1 MADPCCQSLAAAQAG
16 FPCGQAGLRE
26 EAAITSFTE
35 AAKAGVSLQGK
46 FGMAELRADV
56 LVLGAGMV
64 GVSAALHLQQRGRDV
79 ILIDRHERAGE
90 ETSYGNAGLIE
101 CASVFPYMF
110 PRDLTQ
116 IFQYAIN
123 RSPQVRYQFSD
134 LPAFLPWLARYFL
147 ASSKKRALHSAM
159 AELPLIRRSLI
170 EHQALIAEANVP
182 ELLRRTG
189 WLKLFRSDATL
200 ASAVREFER
209 ARQYGVEG
217 EVLDGKAIALR
228 EPHLSGEFAG
238 AVYLPAPGFVP
249 DPGALAKAYAALF
262 QRKGGRFLIG
272 DARTLEQRAGGWR
285 LNGPEGAV
293 AAREVVVALGPWS
306 DLVFGPLGY
315 SIPLGVKRGYHLH
328 LAPRGNAV
336 LHHPVLDSD
345 LGYLLAPMNRGIRL
359 TTGVEFARR
368 DAPPT
373 LVQLQRALP
382 RAHALFPLGE
392 AVDAKPWMGARPCL
406 PDMLPVIGRA
416 PRHAG
421 LWFDFGHQ
429 HHGLTLG
436 PATGRL
442 LAEMMTGETPFADP
456 SPFAVERF
464 G

>member
-1 MADPCCQSLAAAQAG
+1 MADL
-16 FPCGQAGLRE
+16 
-26 EAAITSFTE
+26 
-35 AAKAGVSLQGK
+35 K
-46 FGMAELRADV
+46 ADV

-64 GVSAALHLQQRGRDV
+64 GVGAALHLQKRGRDV
-79 ILIDRHERAGE
+79 ILVERHELAGE
-90 ETSYGNAGLIE
+90 ETSFGNGGIIE

-110 PRDLTQ
+110 PRDFGQ
-116 IFQYAIN
+116 ILQYAIN
-123 RSPQVRYQFSD
+123 RTPHVRYHFSD
-134 LPAFLPWLARYFL
+134 LPTFLPWLVRYFL
-147 ASSKKRALHSAM
+147 ASSPARALSSAM

-170 EHQALIAEANVP
+170 EHHALMAEAQVP

-189 WLKLFRSDATL
+189 WIKLFRSDATL
-200 ASAVREFER
+200 ANAARDLER
-209 ARQYGVEG
+209 AKQYGVAG

-228 EPHLSGEFAG
+228 EPNLTGEFAG

-249 DPGALAKAYAALF
+249 DPGGLAKAYAALF
-262 QRKGGRFLIG
+262 KRKGGRFLVG
-272 DARTLEQRAGGWR
+272 DARKLEQVGGGWR
-285 LNGPEGAV
+285 VAGRDSTAV
-293 AAREVVVALGPWS
+293 AREVVVALGPWS
-306 DLVFGPLGY
+306 DLVFAPLGY
-315 SIPLGVKRGYHLH
+315 SIPLNVKRGYHLH

-336 LHHPVLDSD
+336 LSHPVLDAD

-373 LVQLQRALP
+373 PVQLQRALP
-382 RAHALFPLGE
+382 RAHELFPLGE

-406 PDMLPVIGRA
+406 PDMLPVIGKA

>member
-1 MADPCCQSLAAAQAG
+1 
-16 FPCGQAGLRE
+16 
-26 EAAITSFTE
+26 
-35 AAKAGVSLQGK
+35 
-46 FGMAELRADV
+46 MAELKADV

-79 ILIDRHERAGE
+79 ILADRHALAGE
-90 ETSYGNAGLIE
+90 ETSFGNAGLIE
-101 CASVFPYMF
+101 SASVFPYMF
-110 PRDLTQ
+110 PRDLAQ
-116 IFQYAIN
+116 ILQYALN
-123 RSPQVRYQFSD
+123 RAPQVRYAFSD
-134 LPAFLPWLARYFL
+134 LPGFLPWLIRYYL
-147 ASSKKRALHSAM
+147 ASSKERALHSAM

-170 EHQALIAEANVP
+170 EHEALIAEAQVP
-182 ELLRRTG
+182 QLLRRSG
-189 WLKLFRSDATL
+189 WIKLFRSEATL
-200 ASAVREFER
+200 AIAAADLER
-209 ARQYGVEG
+209 ARQYGVAG
-217 EVLDGKAIALR
+217 EILDGSAIAAR
-228 EPHLSGEFAG
+228 EPHLTGDFSGAIH
-238 AVYLPAPGFVP
+238 LPDPGFVP
-249 DPGALAKAYAALF
+249 DPGGLAKAYAELF
-262 QRKGGRFLIG
+262 QRKGGRCVVG
-272 DARTLEQRAGGWR
+272 DARTLQQDARGWR
-285 LNGPEGAV
+285 LAGADGAV
-293 AAREVVVALGPWS
+293 VAREVVVALGPWS
-306 DLVFGPLGY
+306 DLVFRPLGY
-315 SIPLGVKRGYHLH
+315 SIPLAVKRGYHLH

-336 LHHPVLDSD
+336 LHHPVLDAD

-373 LVQLQRALP
+373 PIQLKRALP

-442 LAEMMTGETPFADP
+442 LAEMMTGEAPFADP
-456 SPFAVERF
+456 APFAVERF